1 MQHEKTYKGKIL
13 QFFKILGPILMTQ
26 ISLNAMTL
34 FDTMMSGRA
43 GTNDLA
49 GVAIGASLWM
59 PVAVGLNGILLAVTP
74 LVAQLY
80 GRGELRQISKTV
92 TQALYLSLLLAIVI
106 VVVGGF
112 ALNPILTGMNL
123 EPEVHHIAK
132 QYLIGLS
139 FGIIPLFLSSV
150 LRYFFD
156 AHGYT
161 RISMTIMLV
170 AVPINVLINYLII
183 FGNWGFPKLGGIGAG
198 YATAITYWLILAFS
212 IVMTF
217 KVEAMSRY
225 KLLVEWFAPSWKTWK
240 EQLKIGVPMGLS
252 VFFEA
257 SIFSVV
263 TLLMGMMF
271 NTVTIAA
278 HQAAM
283 SFTTM
288 IFMIPLSISMSLTI
302 IIAYEVGSGRYKDAR
317 QYSRF
322 GVLMA
327 IAILAVSSIFLYVF
341 REQIAYFYSDSREVV
356 ELTMKFL
363 LFAIVYQMSDAAQSS
378 LQGVLRGYKDVTFP
392 FIIALV
398 SYWVIGMPTGYALAA
413 YTDWGPYGFWL
424 GITIGLTFAAI
435 GFYLRLL
442 RVQRT
447 KVILNP
453 IAE

>member
-1 MQHEKTYKGKIL
+1 MQHEKTYKGKMI
-13 QFFKILGPILMTQ
+13 QFFTILGPILMTQ

-59 PVAVGLNGILLAVTP
+59 PVSIGLNGILLAVTP

-80 GRGELRQISKTV
+80 GKGDLKQISRTV
-92 TQALYLSLLLAIVI
+92 TQALYLSLVLAVVI
-106 VVVGGF
+106 VVAGGF

-123 EPEVHHIAK
+123 EPAVHHIAQ
-132 QYLIGLS
+132 QYLIALS
-139 FGIIPLFLSSV
+139 FGIIPLFISSV

-170 AVPINVLINYLII
+170 AVPINIVINYLLI
-183 FGNWGFPKLGGIGAG
+183 FGNWGFPRLGGIGAG
-198 YATAITYWLILAFS
+198 YATAITYWLILLFS

-225 KLLVEWFAPSWKTWK
+225 KLFVEWFAPSWKTWK

-278 HQAAM
+278 HQAAI

-327 IAILAVSSIFLYVF
+327 IGILAVCSVFLYIF
-341 REQIAYFYSDSREVV
+341 REQIAYFYTDSREVV
-356 ELTMKFL
+356 ELTMQFL
-363 LFAIVYQMSDAAQSS
+363 LFAIVYQLSDAAQAS

-398 SYWVIGMPTGYALAA
+398 SYWIIGMPTGYALAA
-413 YTDWGPYGFWL
+413 YTAWGPYGFWL
-424 GITIGLTFAAI
+424 GITIGLTFAAV
-435 GFYLRLL
+435 GFYIRLL
-442 RVQRT
+442 RVQR
-447 KVILNP
+447 KYRVKGQSV
-453 IAE
+453 

>member
-1 MQHEKTYKGKIL
+1 MQHESTYKGKII
-13 QFFKILGPILMTQ
+13 QFFSILGPILMTQ
-26 ISLNAMTL
+26 ISLNLMTL

-43 GTNDLA
+43 GTHDLA

-59 PVAVGLNGILLAVTP
+59 PVSVGLNGILLAVSP
-74 LVAQLY
+74 MVAQLY
-80 GRGELRQISKTV
+80 GKGELRQISKTV
-92 TQALYLSLLLAIVI
+92 TQALYLSLLLAVVIVI
-106 VVVGGF
+106 AGGF
-112 ALNPILTGMNL
+112 VLNPILTGMNL
-123 EPEVHHIAK
+123 EPAVHHIAK
-132 QYLIGLS
+132 HYLIGLS
-139 FGIIPLFLSSV
+139 IGIIPLFLSSV

-156 AHGYT
+156 AHGLT
-161 RISMTIMLV
+161 RISMSIMLI
-170 AVPINVLINYLII
+170 AVPVNVLINYLLI

-198 YATAITYWLILAFS
+198 YATAITYWLIFFIS
-212 IVMTF
+212 IWMTF
-217 KVEAMSRY
+217 KVEAMRRY
-225 KLLVEWFAPSWKTWK
+225 RLFAEWFAPSWKAWK

-278 HQAAM
+278 HQAAI
-283 SFTTM
+283 SFTTLL
-288 IFMIPLSISMSLTI
+288 FMIPLSISMSLTI
-302 IIAYEVGSGRYKDAR
+302 IIAYEVGSGRYKDAK

-327 IAILAVSSIFLYVF
+327 IGILAVSSIFLYVF
-341 REQIAYFYSDSREVV
+341 REQIAYFYTDNPEVV
-356 ELTMKFL
+356 QLTKQFL
-363 LFAIVYQMSDAAQSS
+363 LFAIVYQLSDAAQAS

-398 SYWVIGMPTGYALAA
+398 AYWVIGMPTGYVLAA

-424 GITIGLTFAAI
+424 GITIGLTFAAS

-442 RVQRT
+442 RVQR
-447 KVILNP
+447 KYSGR
-453 IAE
+453 AAGK